1 MGTLIL
7 IRHGRTAANAQ
18 GVLAGRSSGVHLDE
32 VGTKASEVLRDK
44 FLDLDV
50 KHVVASPLERTV
62 QTAKIIFP
70 SHAVVTHEGLI
81 ECDYGDWTGK
91 KLKDLATE
99 PLWQT
104 VRSKPSEVKFPNGET
119 MQGMADRAVNS
130 VLEVD
135 ARLTQ
140 EFGEN
145 FIWVAVSHGDI
156 IKSLIA
162 HALGLEL
169 DKFQRIYVEPASV
182 SVLRIAADDSSVL
195 KVNET
200 GEGWISALSKAQAP
214 TVGGQTGQEQS

>member
-18 GVLAGRSSGVHLDE
+18 GVLAGRSSGVQLDE
-32 VGTKASEVLRDK
+32 VGTKASEALRDR
-44 FLDLDV
+44 FQDLDV

-70 SHAVVTHEGLI
+70 SHVVVTHEGLI

-91 KLKDLATE
+91 TLKELATE

-104 VRSKPSEVKFPNGET
+104 VRNKPSEVKFPNGET
-119 MQGMADRAVNS
+119 MQGMADRAVNA

-135 ARLTQ
+135 AKLTQ
-140 EFGEN
+140 EHGQN
-145 FIWVAVSHGDI
+145 FIWAAISHGDI

-169 DKFQRIYVEPASV
+169 DKFQRIYVEPSSV
-182 SVLRIAADDSSVL
+182 SVLRITADDSSVV

-200 GEGWISALSKAQAP
+200 GEGWVKALNKTEGP
-214 TVGGQTGQEQS
+214 TVGGQTGQDQN